1 MVTALSSG
9 GEGKILQM
17 IYILRAELNG
27 EPLTFKP
34 EPNKETEFNDN
45 FYVHIDKLQ
54 AEYHFGRCQITD
66 GLIDSCQIVQR
77 NWVDFYI

>member
-1 MVTALSSG
+1 MQRRGL
-9 GEGKILQM
+9 GKISQM
-17 IYILRAELNG
+17 LYILRAEVNG

-54 AEYHFGRCQITD
+54 AEYHFGRCSITD

-77 NWVDFYI
+77 NRVNFYRIE